1 MTHVIRLGDST
12 THGGKVV
19 SATANSSVNGI
30 QIARLGDKVV
40 CPIKGH
46 GVTTIVEGDPNWLID
61 GIPVAL
67 EGHKTSCGASL
78 ISTLPTLDR
87 EA

>member
-1 MTHVIRLGDST
+1 MPRVIRLGDPT

-19 SATANSSVNGI
+19 SAAPNSSVHGI

-40 CPIKGH
+40 CPIPGH
-46 GVTTIVEGDPNWLID
+46 GVTTIVEGDPNLLID

-78 ISTLPTLDR
+78 IATVPDVMR
-87 EA
+87 D

>member
-1 MTHVIRLGDST
+1 MKRVIRLGDPT

-19 SATANSSVNGI
+19 SATGHFHIYDKPV
-30 QIARLGDKVV
+30 ARLGDKVT
-40 CPIKGH
+40 CPLPGH
-46 GVTTIVEGDPNWLID
+46 GVVTIVEGDPDWLID

-78 ISTLPTLDR
+78 ISTLPALGR
-87 EA
+87 GG

>member
-1 MTHVIRLGDST
+1 MTRVI
-12 THGGKVV
+12 
-19 SATANSSVNGI
+19 
-30 QIARLGDKVV
+30 RLGDKVV
-40 CPIKGH
+40 CPIQGH
-46 GVTTIVEGDPNWLID
+46 GMTTIVEGDANWLID

-87 EA
+87 E

>member
-1 MTHVIRLGDST
+1 MKRVIRLGDPT
-12 THGGKVV
+12 THGGTVV
-19 SATANSSVNGI
+19 SAVSHSTANNI

-40 CPIKGH
+40 CPIPGH

>member
-1 MTHVIRLGDST
+1 MKRVIRLGDPT

-19 SATANSSVNGI
+19 SATANSSI
-30 QIARLGDKVV
+30 YDKQIARLGDKVM
-40 CPIKGH
+40 CPITGH
-46 GVTTIVEGDPNWLID
+46 GVVTIVEGDSGWLID

-78 ISTLPTLDR
+78 ISTLPLLDR
-87 EA
+87 GT